1 MQRNGHN
8 KNERVMSESVTPCH
22 PKEAEEQARNM
33 VVFDARSND
42 VQNGKKKRQ
51 SQNRWGRNEGG
62 KRKSSESMIYYGS
75 IWHTVDDS
83 GHNCHVEHQRKLQG
97 VCRKAE
103 EEKHQ
108 TVSCCIN
115 GYIII
120 FTVEN
125 RNVSVAC
132 VRA

>member
-1 MQRNGHN
+1 
-8 KNERVMSESVTPCH
+8 MSDSVRPCH
-22 PKEAEEQARNM
+22 PKEAEEQARNV
-33 VVFDARSND
+33 VVFDARKATTCRMA
-42 VQNGKKKRQ
+42 KKTPITEQ
-51 SQNRWGRNEGG
+51 VGRNEGG

-103 EEKHQ
+103 EEQHQ
-108 TVSCCIN
+108 TVSCCYYEWI
-115 GYIII
+115 YIII

-132 VRA
+132 VRE